1 MAQHS
6 PEALVA
12 FVEAAMLGSFS
23 AAARKL
29 GKSQSTV
36 SGAIANLEADL
47 GVVLF
52 DRSSRKP
59 GLTEHGRLLLG
70 RVQDILAATDR
81 LDRAALQLVE
91 GLESRL
97 TIVLSDTYYS
107 VHYEEIMQ
115 AFEQRYP
122 DLAFECV
129 IAEGADVL
137 ALIQNGRA
145 QIGLLQAQAEY
156 PPDIGSALISER
168 SEIGLYV
175 AKTHVL
181 ASHAGTISAEQLA
194 AHRQISL
201 GTAIAA
207 SQPRPAEE
215 RGWSAPGYLMM
226 LEMTTMGFGWA
237 ALPKWMVTRFAN
249 DRLAPLKARGWPRHV
264 RVDAVWSRQRTLGP
278 AGGWL
283 LETMLELE

>member
-1 MAQHS
+1 MNQHS
-6 PEALVA
+6 PEALLA
-12 FVEAAMLGSFS
+12 FAEAARLGSFS

-59 GLTEHGRLLLG
+59 GVTEQGRLLLG
-70 RVQDILAATDR
+70 KVQDILAATDR
-81 LDRAALQLVE
+81 LDRAALQLVS

-97 TIVLSDTYYS
+97 TVVLSDTYYS

-115 AFEQRYP
+115 SFEQRYP

-145 QIGLLQAQAEY
+145 QIGLLQAQEEY

-168 SEIGLYV
+168 SEIGLYA
-175 AKTHVL
+175 AKSHPL
-181 ASHAGTISAEQLA
+181 AAHAGTLTAEQLN

-201 GTAIAA
+201 GTAIA
-207 SQPRPAEE
+207 SQPRPAEQ

-249 DRLAPLKARGWPRHV
+249 DMLTPLKARGWPRQV

-278 AGGWL
+278 AGAWL
-283 LETMLELE
+283 LETMLALE

>member
-1 MAQHS
+1 MIQHS
-6 PEALVA
+6 PEALLA

-29 GKSQSTV
+29 GKSQSTI

-47 GVVLF
+47 GVTLF

-81 LDRAALQLVE
+81 LDRAALQLVG

-97 TIVLSDTYYS
+97 TLVLSDTYQS
-107 VHYEEIMQ
+107 VHYEQTMQ

-122 DLAFECV
+122 DLAFECL
-129 IAEGADVL
+129 IAEGADLL
-137 ALIQNGRA
+137 ALIQSGRA
-145 QIGLLQAQAEY
+145 HIGLVQGQAEY
-156 PPDIGSALISER
+156 PPDIGAAALSER
-168 SEIGLYV
+168 SEIALY
-175 AKTHVL
+175 AASTHAL
-181 ASHAGTISAEQLA
+181 AGMASVTADMLAEY
-194 AHRQISL
+194 RQIRL
-201 GTAIAA
+201 GTSFAPQTR
-207 SQPRPAEE
+207 QPAGRE
-215 RGWSAPGYLMM
+215 WSAPSYLMM

-237 ALPKWMVTRFAN
+237 ALPSWLVKQFAH
-249 DRLAPLKARGWPRHV
+249 DRLVQLDVRGWPRQV
-264 RVDAVWSRQRTLGP
+264 QIDAVWSRRRTLGP

-283 LETMLELE
+283 LEGMLAQS

>member
-1 MAQHS
+1 MMQHS
-6 PEALVA
+6 PEALLA

-81 LDRAALQLVE
+81 LDRAALQLVG

-97 TIVLSDTYYS
+97 TMVLSDTYYS
-107 VHYEEIMQ
+107 VHYEQIMQ
-115 AFEQRYP
+115 TFEQRYP

-137 ALIQNGRA
+137 ALIQSGRA
-145 QIGLLQAQAEY
+145 HIGLLQAQSDY

-168 SEIGLYV
+168 SEIGLY
-175 AKTHVL
+175 AANTHAL
-181 ASHAGTISAEQLA
+181 AQEKGAISAEQLA
-194 AHRQISL
+194 GHRKISL
-201 GTAIAA
+201 GTAIASEA
-207 SQPRPAEE
+207 RPAQE
-215 RGWSAPGYLMM
+215 RGWSAPSYLMM

-237 ALPKWMVTRFAN
+237 ALPKWLVTRFAD
-249 DRLAPLKARGWPRHV
+249 DRLTQLKVRGWPRQV

-283 LETMLELE
+283 LETMLALE

>member
-1 MAQHS
+1 MNQHS
-6 PEALVA
+6 PEALLA
-12 FVEAAMLGSFS
+12 FAEAARLGSFS

-47 GVVLF
+47 GVSLF
-52 DRSSRKP
+52 DRGSRKP
-59 GLTEHGRLLLG
+59 GLTEHGRLLLAK
-70 RVQDILAATDR
+70 VLDILAATDR
-81 LDRAALQLVE
+81 LDRAALQLVG

-97 TIVLSDTYYS
+97 TVVLSDTYYS

-145 QIGLLQAQAEY
+145 QIGLLQAQDEY

-168 SEIGLYV
+168 SEIGLYA
-175 AKTHVL
+175 AKSHPL
-181 ASHAGTISAEQLA
+181 AAHAGTLTSEQLD

-201 GTAIAA
+201 GTAIA
-207 SQPRPAEE
+207 SQPRPAEQ

-249 DRLAPLKARGWPRHV
+249 DMLAPLKARGWPRQV

-278 AGGWL
+278 AGAWL
-283 LETMLELE
+283 LETMLALE

>member
-6 PEALVA
+6 PEALLA
-12 FVEAAMLGSFS
+12 FAEAAMLGSFS

-29 GKSQSTV
+29 GKSQSTI
-36 SGAIANLEADL
+36 SGAIANLETDL
-47 GVVLF
+47 GVILF

-81 LDRAALQLVE
+81 LDRAALQLAD

-97 TIVLSDTYYS
+97 TMVLSDTYYS
-107 VHYEEIMQ
+107 VHYEQIMQ

-137 ALIQNGRA
+137 ALIQSGRA
-145 QIGLLQAQAEY
+145 HIGLLQAQGDY
-156 PPDIGSALISER
+156 PPDVGSASISER
-168 SEIGLYV
+168 SEIGLY
-175 AKTHVL
+175 AADTHAL
-181 ASHAGTISAEQLA
+181 ALCSGTITAEQLA
-194 AHRQISL
+194 GHREISL

-207 SQPRPAEE
+207 QTGPVEG
-215 RGWSAPGYLMM
+215 RGWSAPSYLMM

-237 ALPKWMVTRFAN
+237 ALPKWLVTRFAG
-249 DRLAPLKARGWPRHV
+249 DRLKQLKVRGWPRHV
-264 RVDAVWSRQRTLGP
+264 RVDAVWSRRRTLGP

-283 LETMLELE
+283 LETMLALD

>member
-1 MAQHS
+1 MTQHS
-6 PEALVA
+6 PEALLA

-29 GKSQSTV
+29 GKSQSTI
-36 SGAIANLEADL
+36 SGAIANLEVDL
-47 GVVLF
+47 GVLLF

-70 RVQDILAATDR
+70 HVQDILAATDR
-81 LDRAALQLVE
+81 LDRAALQLVG

-97 TIVLSDTYYS
+97 TVVLSDTYYS

-145 QIGLLQAQAEY
+145 QIGLLQAQPEY

-168 SEIGLYV
+168 SEIGLYA
-175 AKTHVL
+175 AKTHAL
-181 ASHAGTISAEQLA
+181 AGHKGTITAEQLA

-201 GTAIAA
+201 GAAIAA
-207 SQPRPAEE
+207 SQPGPAEQK
-215 RGWSAPGYLMM
+215 GWSAPGYLMM
-226 LEMTTMGFGWA
+226 MEMTTMGFGWA

-249 DRLAPLKARGWPRHV
+249 DLLTPLKARGWPRHV

-278 AGGWL
+278 AGAWL
-283 LETMLELE
+283 LETMLALE